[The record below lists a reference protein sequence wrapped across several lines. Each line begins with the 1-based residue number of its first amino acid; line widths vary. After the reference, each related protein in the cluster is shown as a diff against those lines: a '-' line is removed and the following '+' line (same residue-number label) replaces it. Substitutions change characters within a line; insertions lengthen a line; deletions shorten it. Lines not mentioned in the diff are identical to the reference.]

1 MVISVEPNNEYHQ
14 CPLFD
19 TQLPNAIWS
28 RSKNGKF
35 WACHNW
41 NKWLICQI
49 VPNCPTGI
57 SNLKSGPSPHSF
69 VVNPNTLL
77 FSKKRYLSNHRV
89 CNLKYWNVMIFWA
102 ILLQVL
108 GYFIWKCLLAATRK
122 WGEHLTT
129 AAASSSLGRSRGLP
143 ARSTFEKFVI
153 LIDIANTFLAGS
165 KHSKTVLWKEWVLWK
180 PWSRGWAPPPATW
193 ADNGGATLQQEA
205 LWLPPLLPL
214 AATFL
219 QYQLKYDLTLCDTAA
234 ALLWCCRSA
243 IISRKLVVG
252 L

>member
-69 VVNPNTLL
+69 VVNPNTSL

-143 ARSTFEKFVI
+143 ARFEKFVI

-165 KHSKTVLWKEWVLWK
+165 KHSKTVLWNSGFCENL
-180 PWSRGWAPPPATW
+180 
-193 ADNGGATLQQEA
+193 EA
-205 LWLPPLLPL
+205 GVERRRLPPVLIMEEQLSNRKLSGSLPSYLLLPY
-214 AATFL
+214 F
-219 QYQLKYDLTLCDTAA
+219 Y
-234 ALLWCCRSA
+234 
-243 IISRKLVVG
+243 IIN
-252 L
+252 